1 MLKGP
6 SSLMAGAALAMA
18 GLSAALKS
26 GADALSNAGAQLQQM
41 PATPKYC
48 GRFKPY
54 TDKSG
59 MSHGRSGDKL
69 ARKAMGGTV
78 GLRHSRG
85 RLAAWVSASVA
96 KGYRHGRRP

>member
-6 SSLMAGAALAMA
+6 SSLMAAAAMA
-18 GLSAALKS
+18 MAAFGNSAA
-26 GADALSNAGAQLQQM
+26 AMSNAGAQLQGIGGSSGKQ
-41 PATPKYC
+41 KYL
-48 GRFKPY
+48 PY
-54 TDKSG
+54 TDKAG

-69 ARKAMGGTV
+69 ARKAMAGTV